1 MRMRWPVV
9 AFVAS
14 IAGVGCSDK
23 TGENKSPI
31 GSTGGAAGSMDTD
44 GMVVKCT
51 GDPRVDTY
59 TANLKKAGQQ
69 NVLTF
74 TLVESKPAPPVR
86 GTNVMKLKV
95 TKADN
100 TAVTGDLQAKLWMP
114 DHGHGTSV
122 QPVIT
127 LDPATSTYNI
137 DPAYLFM
144 PGVWM
149 LQFSAFEGSADGGVP
164 LDIGAFFFCIEG

>member
-1 MRMRWPVV
+1 M
-9 AFVAS
+9 
-14 IAGVGCSDK
+14 GQ
-23 TGENKSPI
+23 
-31 GSTGGAAGSMDTD
+31 GS
-44 GMVVKCT
+44 K
-51 GDPRVDTY
+51 
-59 TANLKKAGQQ
+59 
-69 NVLTF
+69 LTF

-95 TKADN
+95 TRADD
-100 TAVTGDLQAKLWMP
+100 TPMTGDLQAKLWMP

-127 LDPATSTYNI
+127 LDPATSTYDIN
-137 DPAYLFM
+137 PAYLFM

-164 LDIGAFFFCIEG
+164 LDIGAFYFCIEG